1 MRVSSLMLVE
11 HIITNLQR
19 STARLLQQQDQVS
32 SGKRLRRP
40 SDDPAATER
49 ALRIRAQLGTLEQH
63 LRNIDAAQVWLATT
77 DKALENIGDIL
88 HRARELTVQARSS
101 VLRSDDRQAI
111 SREVDELLKRL
122 VELTNTQLTGRYL
135 FGGFKTTTP
144 AFTATTNAN
153 GQVTAVTYN
162 GDSNA
167 LLQNIDNG
175 VNVPV
180 NVTGDEF
187 EPAAQPPPGIFTTLI
202 ALRDELA
209 AGTVPSDTVFQN
221 LDLVMQRINDLRA
234 RVGATLNRV
243 DQTADRLGQVRV
255 SVTELLSKAED
266 LDMAEAIM
274 VFNTQQAVF
283 QAALGTAARVIQPS
297 LLDFLR

>member
-11 HIITNLQR
+11 QMITNLQR
-19 STARLLQQQDQVS
+19 NTQRLFQQQDQVS
-32 SGKRLRRP
+32 TGKRLRRP

-49 ALRIRAQLGTLEQH
+49 ALRIRGQLATLEQH
-63 LRNIDAAQVWLATT
+63 LRNIDAAQVWLASS
-77 DKALENIGDIL
+77 DKALENMSDIL
-88 HRARELTVQARSS
+88 QRARELTVQARSS
-101 VLRSDDRQAI
+101 VLRQDDRQAI
-111 SREVDELLKRL
+111 GREVDELIKRL
-122 VELTNTQLTGRYL
+122 VELGNTQLAGRYL

-153 GQVTAVTYN
+153 GQITAVTYN
-162 GDSNA
+162 GDSND

-175 VNVPV
+175 VNVPI
-180 NVTGDEF
+180 NVTGDELQ
-187 EPAAQPPPGIFTTLI
+187 PATQPPPGIFTTLI

-209 AGTVPSDTVFQN
+209 AGTVPSNTVFQE
-221 LDLVMQRINDLRA
+221 LDQVLQTINDLRA

-274 VFNTQQAVF
+274 QFNTQQAVY